1 MSKESG
7 FPRNN
12 HGQSD
17 DKEWRKGHATSF
29 SLSDG
34 EITDEDDSDS
44 EYDTDPED
52 RLSLKNED
60 LDGGKDH
67 VGYFGETD
75 G

>member
-12 HGQSD
+12 HGQGD
-17 DKEWRKGHATSF
+17 DKEGRKGHTTSL

-52 RLSLKNED
+52 RLCLENED

-67 VGYFGETD
+67 VEDFGETD